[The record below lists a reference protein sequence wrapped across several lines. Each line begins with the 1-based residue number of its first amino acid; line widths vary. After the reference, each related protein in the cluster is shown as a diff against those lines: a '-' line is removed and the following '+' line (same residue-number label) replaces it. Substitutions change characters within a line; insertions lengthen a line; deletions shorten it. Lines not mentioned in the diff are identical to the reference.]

1 MVAET
6 VLMDS
11 FGENL
16 RREREMRGVTLEE
29 ISAATKISVRFL
41 KSIEGE
47 DFSKLPGGIFNRS
60 FIRAYAR
67 YLGLDEDPL
76 IAEYQL
82 AAKAKGEVDLTRLS
96 LPVSHFSRNR
106 RSRSAWVGVAAAVVL
121 LVAGYGL
128 WRYSQG
134 SREVASPGTK
144 QVSPQNKLP
153 NPSAPAGSSAAMAS
167 PEPAPTHSS
176 DSRLSPASSNGPTGT
191 AQSAHPDVTPAA
203 SAESGPP
210 AAKAPAHVDYGNNL
224 VFQIAT
230 TERAWVAIDAD
241 GKTVMQG
248 IMNPNEVK
256 TLKAQDSFDVLTG
269 NAQGIILTLNGQT
282 QKPLGREGE
291 VKSIHLTRDNLKNPN
306 SP

>member
-1 MVAET
+1 VAET
-6 VLMDS
+6 VLMGS

-67 YLGLDEDPL
+67 YLGLDEEPL

-82 AAKAKGEVDLTRLS
+82 AAKAKGEVDFTRLS
-96 LPVSHFSRNR
+96 FPVSHTSRNR
-106 RSRSAWVGVAAAVVL
+106 RSRSAWVGVAAAIVL

-128 WRYSQG
+128 WRHSQG
-134 SREVASPGTK
+134 SREGVSPGRE

-153 NPSAPAGSSAAMAS
+153 SPSVTAASAAAPASQEAVPVRS
-167 PEPAPTHSS
+167 TK
-176 DSRLSPASSNGPTGT
+176 SRLSPANSDKQAAT
-191 AQSAHPDVTPAA
+191 APSVHPSVTPAT
-203 SAESGPP
+203 SAESGP
-210 AAKAPAHVDYGNNL
+210 AAKAPSEVDYGNGL
-224 VFQIAT
+224 VLQIAT

-256 TLKAQDSFDVLTG
+256 TLKANDSFDVLTG
-269 NAQGIILTLNGQT
+269 NAQGVVLTLNGQT
-282 QKPLGREGE
+282 LKPLGREGE
-291 VKSIHLTRDNLKNPN
+291 VKSIHLTRDNLKNSK

>member
-1 MVAET
+1 VAET

-60 FIRAYAR
+60 FIRSYAR

-96 LPVSHFSRNR
+96 LPVSHYSRNH

-128 WRYSQG
+128 WRHSQG
-134 SREVASPGTK
+134 SREVAPPRTK

-153 NPSAPAGSSAAMAS
+153 NPSVPAGSSAAMDS

-176 DSRLSPASSNGPTGT
+176 DSRLSPARSNGPTGT
-191 AQSAHPDVTPAA
+191 AQSTHPDATPAPL
-203 SAESGPP
+203 AESGPP
-210 AAKAPAHVDYGNNL
+210 AAKAPANVDYGNSL
-224 VFQIAT
+224 VLQIAT

-241 GKTVMQG
+241 GKTAMQG

-269 NAQGIILTLNGQT
+269 NAQGVILTLNGQT
-282 QKPLGREGE
+282 LKPLGREGE
-291 VKSIHLTRDNLKNPN
+291 VKSIHLTRDSLKNPN